1 MSDPKFPE
9 VHCQLLGTSSHALAI
24 VSRVQKALRKHGC
37 PKDVLDTFFKEAT
50 SGSYDHVI
58 QTAMNWVTVH

>member
-9 VHCQLLGTSSHALAI
+9 VHVQLIGTSSHALAI
-24 VSRVQKALRKHGC
+24 VSRVQKALRKNGA

-50 SGSYDHVI
+50 SGNYDHVI
-58 QTAMNWVTVH
+58 QTAMAWVTVH